1 MGVTI
6 TACEKKNRVGVIG
19 VGPSVV
25 GLVAMVC
32 AASSPA
38 QSSFSEWTNTAPV
51 VGVGGGC
58 PIESRNGLDLYVAA
72 GFNGSLDIW
81 VYERKGRDQ
90 PFGAPILAGPPVSL
104 PAGPDGDVRDFCP
117 TPLPGYELMFVSNRE
132 GSCGDTSF
140 GNSDIYIAKYRPS
153 PAQALGEARHLGCAP
168 DGPNTPGT
176 EFSPSLITTS
186 EGVFLYYS
194 TNGPGGDQDI
204 YRSRM
209 SLDGSFG
216 PGEPVTALNT
226 EYDDQQPNVGRNG
239 LEIVFSSNRD
249 GDGIQDVYSAT
260 RSSVSEDWSSP
271 RNLTSERGF
280 PPENASQTR
289 ASLSWDLKR
298 LYYGSGGVIYVSERV
313 PMD

>member
-1 MGVTI
+1 MNAT
-6 TACEKKNRVGVIG
+6 KLPRRRYNRVRGTD
-19 VGPSVV
+19 VGQAVV
-25 GLVAMVC
+25 MLLAAAVATT
-32 AASSPA
+32 ATA
-38 QSSFSEWTNTAPV
+38 QPRFSDWTGTAPV
-51 VGVGGGC
+51 DGVAGGC

-72 GFNGSLDIW
+72 GFSGSLDIW

-153 PAQALGEARHLGCAP
+153 PAQAFGEVRHLGCAP

-216 PGEPVTALNT
+216 PGEPVAELNT

-239 LEIVFSSNRD
+239 LEIVFS
-249 GDGIQDVYSAT
+249 
-260 RSSVSEDWSSP
+260 
-271 RNLTSERGF
+271 
-280 PPENASQTR
+280 
-289 ASLSWDLKR
+289 
-298 LYYGSGGVIYVSERV
+298 
-313 PMD
+313 